1 MLICSRYLSGL
12 ARTPAPELMSKK
24 SILNKKIIRK
34 TKPSL
39 LPEYIERSSI
49 PSSIHE
55 VFIGSG
61 VLSHGTPARFVSAGI
76 HPQFLRPCLQSQQSV
91 AEPCQDAASGCRTGK
106 TASRAASSKKLG
118 TRGIAFHVLLCLCLL
133 RSVVATPHL
142 NLSRDSV
149 GLEIVG
155 HAIRQLHR
163 MNALTFYREL
173 IDWLLSNVTEEN
185 MFLIQSVA
193 TCCSLGWCVCSC
205 ILCADGADTDA
216 VTKAPLASMAHP
228 LETRSRAHQH
238 SRC

>member
-1 MLICSRYLSGL
+1 MR
-12 ARTPAPELMSKK
+12 R
-24 SILNKKIIRK
+24 R
-34 TKPSL
+34 
-39 LPEYIERSSI
+39 
-49 PSSIHE
+49 
-55 VFIGSG
+55 
-61 VLSHGTPARFVSAGI
+61 
-76 HPQFLRPCLQSQQSV
+76 PQV
-91 AEPCQDAASGCRTGK
+91 VRTGTK
-106 TASRAASSKKLG
+106 QSKASSKNLG
-118 TRGIAFHVLLCLCLL
+118 TRGIAFHVLLCLCFL

-163 MNALTFYREL
+163 MNAFTFYREL

-193 TCCSLGWCVCSC
+193 TCCSLGWFVCSC
-205 ILCADGADTDA
+205 IVCADGADTDA

>member
-1 MLICSRYLSGL
+1 M
-12 ARTPAPELMSKK
+12 P
-24 SILNKKIIRK
+24 
-34 TKPSL
+34 
-39 LPEYIERSSI
+39 
-49 PSSIHE
+49 
-55 VFIGSG
+55 
-61 VLSHGTPARFVSAGI
+61 I
-76 HPQFLRPCLQSQQSV
+76 HPQFSRPCLQSQRAWLSLARMRCGPQVAQTGTTAKQS
-91 AEPCQDAASGCRTGK
+91 K
-106 TASRAASSKKLG
+106 ASSKKLG

-133 RSVVATPHL
+133 RSVVATPHI

-155 HAIRQLHR
+155 HAIRQLRR
-163 MNALTFYREL
+163 MNAFTFYREL

-205 ILCADGADTDA
+205 VVCADGADTDA
-216 VTKAPLASMAHP
+216 VTKAPLASMAYP